1 MVMIHTSRGNNGLAI
16 FHLTMKNS
24 IIRDNSAATWGGGG
38 WLNQGSYQAVK
49 FISNTADKGGGFG
62 TEGIPNL

>member
-1 MVMIHTSRGNNGLAI
+1 MAWQDSY
-16 FHLTMKNS
+16 LTMKNS

-49 FISNTADKGGGFG
+49 FISNTADKGGGFY
-62 TEGIPNL
+62 TEGIPEFINCW